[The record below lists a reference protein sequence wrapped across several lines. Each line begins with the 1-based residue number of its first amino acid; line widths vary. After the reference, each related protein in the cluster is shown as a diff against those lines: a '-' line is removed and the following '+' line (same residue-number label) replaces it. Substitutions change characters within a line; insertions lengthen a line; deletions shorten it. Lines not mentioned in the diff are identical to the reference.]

1 MSSSSS
7 SSSSSNIGDLRGRR
21 VVAEMPVYLPP
32 GSNRDRHKPPQK
44 RIDEFWKKFTT
55 KAPGKGKLQRHLV
68 RQLGL

>member
-1 MSSSSS
+1 
-7 SSSSSNIGDLRGRR
+7 
-21 VVAEMPVYLPP
+21 MPVYLPP